1 MRAPIRL
8 SRATKPGT
16 LMAATIDLSD
26 LPSQGDPMR
35 KLVCFLAA
43 FAALG
48 APAAGA
54 QMLPHHAEYALR
66 LGDAADAPRIGK
78 ATQDLTQD
86 CGGWHLKRDI
96 STEIAITTSWKLSL
110 LSKLDGEERRDG
122 SDFRFRTEQNQNGA
136 EHEMRGRVRHVG
148 KEVRADI
155 DYPSG
160 PQQLVLPP
168 PTLMP
173 VASINKVIE
182 RLRGGAASFPSMTFD
197 AEVIG
202 DAFLVDV
209 DQLDPG
215 VLRGPRP
222 GERPVA
228 VPGRSWPV
236 FMSFT
241 RGRDQQQRPLF
252 TLKAELYGSG
262 ILDRLTV
269 DTGLV
274 TVTADLTALEM
285 RKPPACPRS

>member
-1 MRAPIRL
+1 
-8 SRATKPGT
+8 
-16 LMAATIDLSD
+16 
-26 LPSQGDPMR
+26 MR

-43 FAALG
+43 VAALG
-48 APAAGA
+48 APGAGA
-54 QMLPHHAEYALR
+54 QVLPHRAEYALR
-66 LGDAADAPRIGK
+66 LGPAANAPRIGT
-78 ATQDLTQD
+78 AIEDLTQD
-86 CGGWHLKRDI
+86 CGGWRLKRDI
-96 STEIAITTSWKLSL
+96 STEIAITSSWKMNLV
-110 LSKLDGEERRDG
+110 SKLDGQEQRSG
-122 SDFRFRTEQNQNGA
+122 NDFRFHTVQSQNGN
-136 EHEMRGRVRHVG
+136 ERETNGRVRRTAR
-148 KEVRADI
+148 EVHADI
-155 DYPSG
+155 DFPSG

-173 VASINKVIE
+173 VAALSHVIE

-215 VLRGPRP
+215 VLRGARP
-222 GERPVA
+222 GERPIA

-252 TLKAELYGSG
+252 TLKTQLFESG
-262 ILDRLTV
+262 VLDRLTV

-285 RKPPACPRS
+285 RKPPSCPRS

>member
-1 MRAPIRL
+1 MR
-8 SRATKPGT
+8 
-16 LMAATIDLSD
+16 
-26 LPSQGDPMR
+26 Q
-35 KLVCFLAA
+35 LVCFLAA
-43 FAALG
+43 VAALV
-48 APAAGA
+48 PTAAGA
-54 QMLPHHAEYALR
+54 QMLPHRAEYTLR
-66 LGDAADAPRIGK
+66 LGVAADAPRIGK
-78 ATQDLTQD
+78 AVQDLTQD
-86 CGGWHLKRDI
+86 CAGWHLKRDI
-96 STEIAITTSWKLSL
+96 STEIAITQSWRLNL
-110 LSKLDGEERRDG
+110 LSKLDGLERRDG
-122 SDFRFRTEQNQNGA
+122 GDFRFRTVQSQNGA
-136 EHEMRGRVRHVG
+136 EQEMRGRVRRTD

-173 VASINKVIE
+173 VAAINNVIE
-182 RLRGGAASFPSMTFD
+182 RLRHGAASFPSMTFD
-197 AEVIG
+197 GELIG

-222 GERPVA
+222 GEQPVA

-252 TLKAELYGSG
+252 TLKTELHDSG
-262 ILDRLTV
+262 VLDRLTV

>member
-1 MRAPIRL
+1 MI
-8 SRATKPGT
+8 G
-16 LMAATIDLSD
+16 TIDLSD
-26 LPSQGDPMR
+26 LPSQGDLMR

-48 APAAGA
+48 APGAGA

-66 LGDAADAPRIGK
+66 LGIAANAPRVGTAIE
-78 ATQDLTQD
+78 DLTQD
-86 CGGWHLKRDI
+86 CGSWHLKRDI
-96 STEIAITTSWKLSL
+96 RTEIAITTSWKLSL
-110 LSKLDGEERRDG
+110 VSRLDGEERRDG
-122 SDFRFRTEQNQNGA
+122 SDFRFRTVQSQNGA
-136 EHEMRGRVRHVG
+136 EHVLRGRVRRTP
-148 KEVRADI
+148 KDVRADI

-173 VASINKVIE
+173 VAALNKVIE
-182 RLRGGAASFPSMTFD
+182 RLRAGAASFPTMTFD

-215 VLRGPRP
+215 VLRSPPP
-222 GERPVA
+222 GEPPVA
-228 VPGRSWPV
+228 VPGHSWPV

-252 TLKAELYGSG
+252 TLKAQLFDSG

-269 DTGLV
+269 ETGLV
-274 TVTADLTALEM
+274 TVTADLTALEV